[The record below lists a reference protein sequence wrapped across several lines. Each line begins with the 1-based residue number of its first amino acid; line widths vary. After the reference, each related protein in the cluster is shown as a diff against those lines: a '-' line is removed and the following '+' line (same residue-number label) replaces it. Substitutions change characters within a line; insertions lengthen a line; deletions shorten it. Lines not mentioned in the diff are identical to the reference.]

1 MPRLFE
7 NSLASDRL
15 SKLPAEAIRKKP
27 AQKAAPMQA
36 RAGKLKFPLCTAST
50 IARIA
55 TLAKVQNAGP
65 SDARAAGGP
74 ACVRI
79 AAKWPAPARLP
90 QRMNAAARIVAN
102 DRSFWPRAKLRSASP
117 QSPVIAAAASRAGA

>member
-1 MPRLFE
+1 MSRLFQ

-15 SKLPAEAIRKKP
+15 SKSPAAAIRKKP
-27 AQKAAPMQA
+27 AQKAAPMEA
-36 RAGKLKFPLCTAST
+36 WAGKLKST
-50 IARIA
+50 FSRAPTMARIA

-74 ACVRI
+74 ACIRI

-90 QRMNAAARIVAN
+90 QRINAAARIVAE
-102 DRSFWPRAKLRSASP
+102 DRRFLPRE
-117 QSPVIAAAASRAGA
+117 